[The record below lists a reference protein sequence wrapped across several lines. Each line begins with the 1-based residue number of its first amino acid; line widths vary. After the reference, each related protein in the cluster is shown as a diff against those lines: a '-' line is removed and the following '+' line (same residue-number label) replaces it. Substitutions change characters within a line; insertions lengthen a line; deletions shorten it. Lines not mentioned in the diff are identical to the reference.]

1 MLYCYKDRVGLEIK
15 KNFTEITTEKKIN
28 AMMFRGNTD
37 AFLFPNLI
45 FVFLSSSFEGIW
57 KAIG

>member
-15 KNFTEITTEKKIN
+15 ENFAEITTEKN
-28 AMMFRGNTD
+28 EMLRGNTD

-45 FVFLSSSFEGIW
+45 FDFLSSSFEGIW